1 MNELEI
7 AKKITGYLDL
17 GASELKAGTAYRL
30 QLARENAL
38 AALAEPQPVTAQ
50 TQVFALAGGPAGLPE
65 TSGAKRRMA
74 DARIWI
80 GVLLILAGILCFQY
94 WQSVQQVKDIEET
107 DAAILTSDLP
117 IEAYLDRG
125 FQNWLKQPEP

>member
-1 MNELEI
+1 MNEHEI
-7 AKKITGYLDL
+7 ANKITAYLDQ
-17 GASELKAGTAYRL
+17 GTAELKAGTAYRL

-38 AALAEPQPVTAQ
+38 AGLREPQQAQ
-50 TQVFALAGGPAGLPE
+50 AFALTGVGDFSTP
-65 TSGAKRRMA
+65 KRRLA
-74 DARIWI
+74 SDARIWI
-80 GVLLILAGILCFQY
+80 SVLLLLGCFLCVQY

-125 FQNWLKQPEP
+125 FQNWLKQPQP